1 MVCVCVCVC
10 GGGGGGVAPKRNVFL
25 GRTVANPTIKK
36 SKTFLLNKIN
46 SAVTHALYHFC
57 DMSLKTAYAIFC
69 SLEFHI
75 VCAHMYFLW
84 RHHFPPDKS
93 ENDQD
98 NDSIDLHIVLTY
110 DC

>member
-1 MVCVCVCVC
+1 MVLLQQTVVPSISMLSNNNHDFFCV
-10 GGGGGGVAPKRNVFL
+10 GVMYS
-25 GRTVANPTIKK
+25 GEYDI
-36 SKTFLLNKIN
+36 
-46 SAVTHALYHFC
+46 
-57 DMSLKTAYAIFC
+57 
-69 SLEFHI
+69 EFHI